1 MRGGCRHDQTLTM
14 RTLLTRRYK
23 LEISELQRRL
33 IMRALTST
41 VANNNR
47 RQASTDAL
55 DDARR
60 AEWMTLVRLFA
71 QLDEERPM

>member
-1 MRGGCRHDQTLTM
+1 M

-41 VANNNR
+41 VANDHR
-47 RQASTDAL
+47 RQAASDAV

-60 AEWMTLVRLFA
+60 SEWLALVRLFA
-71 QLDEERPM
+71 QLDDERPGA

>member
-1 MRGGCRHDQTLTM
+1 M

-41 VANNNR
+41 VASDRR

-60 AEWMTLVRLFA
+60 AEWMALVRLFA
-71 QLDEERPM
+71 QLDEERPA

>member
-1 MRGGCRHDQTLTM
+1 VTPLTDM
-14 RTLLTRRYK
+14 RTSLTKRYK

-41 VANNNR
+41 VASDR
-47 RQASTDAL
+47 RRLSSSDAL

-60 AEWMTLVRLFA
+60 AEFMALVRMFA
-71 QLDEERPM
+71 TLDDEYAR

>member
-1 MRGGCRHDQTLTM
+1 M

-41 VANNNR
+41 VASNHR
-47 RQASTDAL
+47 RRASTDAL

-60 AEWMTLVRLFA
+60 AEWLNLVRLFA
-71 QLDEERPM
+71 QLDDERPM